1 MRFLGVILLIFW
13 LTTSSGDGQGG
24 GYFGTPFLTQ
34 ERLARQRHAF
44 SVLNST
50 AWGDFNPR
58 LASDPPNGTDATR
71 YLNITGFRHADG
83 FAWEDLGAFKERC
96 LEWSRNTRPWFPLN
110 AVIAADRAKEV
121 QRTEPHTNARK
132 RDTYAL
138 PAWLLNDEG
147 QGAQEKIN
155 AWDLGLGG
163 AVWQN
168 ATGVVK
174 GPWVRRNASVGRLWS
189 DYNFTAMTP
198 AINWAG
204 THGEWYRNV
213 TGSEGT
219 MQLRVEDKRR
229 HLEYDDEKEGVGEG
243 AAKYEHP
250 TSGGFVRE
258 VAATLNID
266 DAVAPDGSGANY
278 EMRLHGVHWPR
289 QGNMLLTTTSEKF
302 AGIFGLPHLVPDQEF
317 FRSSQRLLN
326 QTIDEVLAKKE
337 KTPFTDQSNP
347 WASGAEDAWNPS
359 PHCEYVAYLQVHPL
373 RQNPDPLAP
382 SRYGDGTRD
391 PVKEIE
397 DELRYPTGAPI
408 HYVPE
413 LQMSAVIYS
422 PDCAYF
428 IESKGP
434 PHFSELSGNAHLVG
448 FKEEIWIYDV
458 NLCVLVMAAI
468 IFGQVLLL
476 KSQMRESYTPSTMGR
491 ISFWTLIMMVLADGM
506 MFALSAM
513 LALDSTHFY
522 LRALILTFALFM
534 SMMIGGSF
542 LGEIYKVQ
550 ESEWRPRE
558 REHTPNSSTPRPP
571 STPAP
576 PTGDSLPRP
585 VTAPIATGQPDIP
598 IIIPS
603 DQDVDAEIAANVAAG
618 AAAVPTAGT
627 AGAAQQP
634 RVMTFSNIVGRL
646 IALGAFICFLSLAS
660 MTWWK
665 PLRNT
670 FINTMLFAYL
680 SFWTPQIWRNIQRN
694 SRRAF
699 SWPFMVGQSILRIL
713 PVAYFYLYPNNM
725 VFSESDWTAFLVLA
739 GWLWTQLW
747 ILCFQSVLG
756 PRFGMPHDWMPEA
769 WDYHPIL
776 REGNLEAGAGLL
788 PIGLASSAPSSPTV
802 DRVRSLS
809 LGSGSSRADAAAAA
823 LPRDKGGPHGNMH
836 TRAID
841 CAICCEVLE
850 VPVVRAG
857 RDVEPAGG
865 GVAGVL
871 ERRKYMVTPCRHIF
885 HSACL
890 EGWLRFRLQC
900 PICREELP
908 PL

>member
-1 MRFLGVILLIFW
+1 MRFLGVVLLIFW

-24 GYFGTPFLTQ
+24 GYFGAPFLTQ
-34 ERLARQRHAF
+34 ERLARQRHAL
-44 SVLNST
+44 SILNST

-58 LASDPPNGTDATR
+58 LALDPPNGTDATR
-71 YLNITGFRHADG
+71 YLNITGFRQADG
-83 FAWEDLGAFKERC
+83 FAWEDLGTFKERC
-96 LEWSRNTRPWFPLN
+96 LEWSRSTRPWLPIHDF
-110 AVIAADRAKEV
+110 IAGDQRKEEQGQEHKINV
-121 QRTEPHTNARK
+121 RK
-132 RDTYAL
+132 RATNSLATESLDK
-138 PAWLLNDEG
+138 EG
-147 QGAQEKIN
+147 KAEAEKRN
-155 AWDLGLGG
+155 AWDLGLEG

-174 GPWVRRNASVGRLWS
+174 GPWVRRNASVRRTWS

-198 AINWAG
+198 DIAWAG

-229 HLEYDDEKEGVGEG
+229 HLEYEDEEDEG
-243 AAKYEHP
+243 AAKSVHP
-250 TSGGFVRE
+250 SSGGFVRE

-266 DAVAPDGSGANY
+266 DAVAPDGSGGNY

-302 AGIFGLPHLVPDQEF
+302 AGIFGLPHLVPDQNF

-326 QTIDEVLAKKE
+326 QTIDEVLLKKE
-337 KTPFTDQSNP
+337 KSAFTDQSNP
-347 WASGAEDAWNPS
+347 WASGTEDAWNPS
-359 PHCEYVAYLQVHPL
+359 PHCEYVMYLQVHPL
-373 RQNPDPLAP
+373 RQDPNPLVS
-382 SRYGDGTRD
+382 SRYGEGMRD
-391 PVKEIE
+391 LVKEIE

-434 PHFSELSGNAHLVG
+434 PHFSELSGNSHLVG

-458 NLCVLVMAAI
+458 NFCVLVMAAI

-491 ISFWTLIMMVLADGM
+491 ISFWALIMMVLADGM

-558 REHTPNSSTPRPP
+558 REHTPNNTTPRPP

-576 PTGDSLPRP
+576 PVGDSLPRP
-585 VTAPIATGQPDIP
+585 VTAPIITGQPDIP

-603 DQDVDAEIAANVAAG
+603 DQDFDAEIAENVATG

-627 AGAAQQP
+627 AGAMQQP
-634 RVMTFSNIVGRL
+634 RALTFSTIVGRL
-646 IALGAFICFLSLAS
+646 VAIGAFICFLSLAS

-670 FINTMLFAYL
+670 YINTMLFAYL

-699 SWPFMVGQSILRIL
+699 SWSFMVGQSILRIL

-756 PRFGMPHDWMPEA
+756 PRFGMPRGWMPEA

-776 REGNLEAGAGLL
+776 REGNLEAGSVGLL
-788 PIGLASSAPSSPTV
+788 PIGLASSSAPSSPIL

-809 LGSGSSRADAAAAA
+809 LGSSSTDAA
-823 LPRDKGGPHGNMH
+823 PRDHKGGSHGYGNTH
-836 TRAID
+836 IRAID

-850 VPVVRAG
+850 VPVVKAG